1 MKTSVQWP
9 VVSGQFVLVAAAAL
23 GLAGCNGVQ
32 RDPPLQVWPDMKF
45 QPKFRAQLS
54 TESMPDSTMMRQIFT
69 DHRES
74 RPAPDGTIARGHMQE
89 DTPFYTGME
98 GKLYVGKMPVEVT
111 EDLLTEGQWRFNTYC
126 SPCHDRTGLGHGMVP
141 IKWPAWQP
149 QNLMEDRIVEMAD
162 GDIFNV
168 ITYGRRTMPPY
179 MVQNRPA
186 ERWAIIAYLRVLQ
199 RAAHGTMNDVPA
211 EQRTSLEYKPGPPQP
226 VAPPMPGDQPAG
238 QPGPGQAPGQAAP
251 GKQTPTAAPA
261 PVQGK
266 Q

>member
-1 MKTSVQWP
+1 MKTPATLVCA
-9 VVSGQFVLVAAAAL
+9 VLAL
-23 GLAGCNGVQ
+23 GLAGCSGIQ
-32 RDPPLQVWPDMKF
+32 RDPPLQVWPDMKV

-54 TESMPDSTMMRQIFT
+54 TDLFA

-74 RPAPDGTIARGHMQE
+74 HPAPGGTIARGHMQE

-111 EDLLTEGQWRFNTYC
+111 DALLTEGQWRFNTYC

-141 IKWPAWQP
+141 IRWPAWQP
-149 QNLMEDRIVEMAD
+149 QNLMEDRIVQMAD

-199 RAAHGTMNDVPA
+199 RAAHGTVNDVPA
-211 EQRTSLEYKPGPPQP
+211 EQRASLEYKPGPPP
-226 VAPPMPGDQPAG
+226 PAPPPTLVLTPG
-238 QPGPGQAPGQAAP
+238 
-251 GKQTPTAAPA
+251 AAPA
-261 PVQGK
+261 PAPTQGNTK